1 MVHIPPAYAPDFWCR
16 GSTDPSVELSCL
28 LPNGIF
34 IPLEVSRTATLQ
46 EVKEDLWE
54 EAAKYPLHWS
64 LHGSSA
70 YVFCCINSMCEK
82 EQVIDENRRLCDI
95 RPFCCLLQVIERK
108 GAKVEE
114 TLDTQISHLIGKG
127 LSEFDTL
134 KSSEVNDFRW
144 KMKMLVDD
152 IAQARQHKSWLEKM
166 HYQFPPRLAA
176 TPELPANI
184 KSRLQNGNIIC
195 VNVKFENA
203 ESSFTIKG
211 STSMTPKELLKKVLN
226 KKAVTYNTKEERT
239 QDYALKV
246 LGREEYLIGGDVPLS
261 KFIYIQECIALEV
274 KPILI
279 ACPFNSI
286 MVEMDNLYE
295 YPESLKSHARPSA
308 STLTLRKK
316 GKYISSWSVDKHFQ
330 FTVQAIS
337 RLNCDDNRTVEAVVL
352 AGIFHGGK
360 SLCETRKTCEIS
372 VVDGSCQWNEDLV
385 FDLSV
390 RNIPRAARLCLVV
403 YEMSRSAKKMKS
415 RRVQETKD
423 LYIIPLAWVNTTI
436 YDFKNQLKS
445 GAMTLYM
452 WTYAEDTNTDDLLHP
467 LGTIVSNT
475 NVDHATA
482 LTITFPS
489 YGQSRTVV
497 YPTPERMA
505 EHLSSGSVASESK
518 DEGVQED
525 EGLDVHSYTEE
536 DSMSMGGG
544 SLYEMSQSPPQATA
558 SPPPSLPACSSPL
571 MPSQV
576 TQEHID
582 FLKMMGERDPLLEM
596 HEQERKDMWAL
607 REECMRRAPYLL
619 PKLLDCV
626 EWNDFREVADAI
638 LLLQK
643 WPKLPVEKA
652 LELLDYAYAD
662 QTVRSFA
669 VQCLEDVSDDD
680 LLLYLLQLVQ
690 ALKHESYLHCDLVE
704 YLLRRALNNS
714 KIGHYLFWHLRS
726 EMQVPSVS
734 VRFGL
739 ILEAYLRGSKQ
750 HLKKLTKESAL
761 LDKLKTTSDVI
772 RMRKGEGKEKSR
784 AFLQEYLNQ
793 PHCMEAFSNVLCPLD
808 PSFRCKKIKPDR
820 CKVMDS
826 KMRPLWIVFE
836 NDDQNADD
844 IYVIFKNGDD
854 LRQDML
860 TLQMIRIMDKL
871 WKNEGLDLRMNPYG
885 CISTEH
891 RLGMIEVVLHAET
904 IANIQKE
911 KGKFSATSAFRKGSL
926 LTWLKEH
933 NQTEEQLSKAI
944 EEFTLSCAG
953 YCVAT
958 YVLGVADRHSD
969 NIMVK
974 KSGQLFHIDFGHIL
988 GHFKEKF
995 GFRRERV
1002 PFVLTH
1008 DFVHVI
1014 NKGQA
1019 KKEAKEFQRFQGHC
1033 EEAFQ
1038 ILRRH
1043 GGLIL
1048 SLFAMMISTGLPE
1061 LSSEKDL
1068 GYLRDTLVLDLSND
1082 DALTHFRSKFDEAL
1096 CNSWKTSLNWAS
1108 HNLAKNN

>member
-1 MVHIPPAYAPDFWCR
+1 MVHIPPAYAPDFWCQ

-34 IPLEVSRTATLQ
+34 ILLEVSRTATLQ

-54 EAAKYPLHWS
+54 EAAKYPLHWN

-82 EQVIDENRRLCDI
+82 EQVIDENRRLCDV
-95 RPFCCLLQVIERK
+95 RPFCCVLQVIERK
-108 GAKVEE
+108 GAKAEE
-114 TLDTQISHLIGKG
+114 TLDIQISHLIGKG

-152 IAQARQHKSWLEKM
+152 IAQARQHVSWLEKL

-184 KSRLQNGNIIC
+184 RSRLQEGSLYVTI
-195 VNVKFENA
+195 KFESA
-203 ESSFTIKG
+203 ESSFTFKV

-226 KKAVTYNTKEERT
+226 KKAVTHKAKEERT
-239 QDYALKV
+239 QDYVLKV
-246 LGREEYLIGGDVPLS
+246 WGREEYLLGRDMPLS
-261 KFIYIQECIALEV
+261 KYIYIQECIALEV
-274 KPILI
+274 YPVLI
-279 ACPFNSI
+279 ACPFTSI
-286 MVEMDNLYE
+286 MVEMDDLYE
-295 YPESLKSHARPSA
+295 YPESFESHTRPSSA
-308 STLTLRKK
+308 TLRKK
-316 GKYISSWSVDKHFQ
+316 GNYISSWSVDKPFK
-330 FTVQAIS
+330 FGVQEIC

-360 SLCETRKTCEIS
+360 SLCETRKTLEHS
-372 VVDGSCQWNEDLV
+372 VVDGFCQWDEDLV
-385 FDLSV
+385 FDLTV

-403 YEMSRSAKKMKS
+403 YEMSRSAKKVKS

-423 LYIIPLAWVNTTI
+423 LFIIPLAWVNTTV
-436 YDFKNQLKS
+436 YDFKNQLRS

-475 NVDHATA
+475 NVDHATT
-482 LTITFPS
+482 LTITFPR
-489 YGQSRTVV
+489 YGQGKAVV
-497 YPTPERMA
+497 YPTPEGMK
-505 EHLSSGSVASESK
+505 EHLKSGTVAGEARDEGGGGGGGGAPEEEGGSLCVEEEGGVVEMSVAS
-518 DEGVQED
+518 
-525 EGLDVHSYTEE
+525 
-536 DSMSMGGG
+536 
-544 SLYEMSQSPPQATA
+544 
-558 SPPPSLPACSSPL
+558 SPPPALPACSSPL
-571 MPSQV
+571 LPMQV
-576 TQEHID
+576 TPDHIE
-582 FLKMMGERDPLLEM
+582 FLRMMGERDPLLEM

-607 REECMRRAPYLL
+607 REECKQRAPHLL

-638 LLLQK
+638 LLLQQ

-662 QTVRSFA
+662 QSVRSFA
-669 VQCLEDVSDDD
+669 VQCLECVSDDD

-690 ALKHESYLHCDLVE
+690 ALKHESYLLCDLVE
-704 YLLRRALNNS
+704 FLLRRALNNS

-750 HLKKLTKESAL
+750 HLKKLTKESACL
-761 LDKLKTTSDVI
+761 EKLRTTSEVI
-772 RMRKGEGKEKSR
+772 RMRRGEGKEKTK
-784 AFLQEYLNQ
+784 AFLQEYLTQ

-808 PSFRCKKIKPDR
+808 PSFRCKKIKPEK

-826 KMRPLWIVFE
+826 KKRPLWIVFE
-836 NDDQNADD
+836 NDDQHADD

-885 CISTEH
+885 CISTDH

-911 KGKFSATSAFRKGSL
+911 KGKFSATSAFKKGSL

-933 NQTEEQLSKAI
+933 NQTEELLSKAI

-974 KSGQLFHIDFGHIL
+974 KTGQLFHIDFGHIL

-1014 NKGQA
+1014 NKGQT
-1019 KKEAKEFQRFQGHC
+1019 KKEAKEFQRFQDHC
-1033 EEAFQ
+1033 EEAFK

-1108 HNLAKNN
+1108 HNLVKNN